1 MLKKNQVIFFIKRRI
16 NDIIN
21 PIKLINKNY
30 LNHKVMDLII
40 KIFIKDSQY
49 KMRNIKIF
57 KFLY

>member
-1 MLKKNQVIFFIKRRI
+1 MLKKNYVIFFIKRRI

-40 KIFIKDSQY
+40 KIFIKDSS
-49 KMRNIKIF
+49 
-57 KFLY
+57 